1 VLLSYKVLKDH
12 ATTIII
18 FKLLIIGAWMT
29 LLLYAANQI
38 GKSNSTSGELSR
50 KIVHIGTAATI
61 PMAWAFGL
69 SKILIVSCGIL
80 ITAFTLINRR
90 WPLLNG
96 IEDIGRKSFGTTA
109 YGLSITL
116 LVAFL
121 WPERADAVTA
131 GILVMGVGD
140 GCAGLIGR
148 HMNSHR
154 WTLFDQTKSLAG
166 TFTMAIASILCLIG
180 LCLSTQTEISIPSVL
195 IISGTAVVLEQ
206 FSFAGVD
213 NLSVPISVALLW
225 KLLIH

>member
-1 VLLSYKVLKDH
+1 MVLNCQRVL
-12 ATTIII
+12 
-18 FKLLIIGAWMT
+18 
-29 LLLYAANQI
+29 
-38 GKSNSTSGELSR
+38 
-50 KIVHIGTAATI
+50 
-61 PMAWAFGL
+61 
-69 SKILIVSCGIL
+69 ILSCGIL

-148 HMNSHR
+148 HMNSLR
-154 WTLFDQTKSLAG
+154 WMLFDQTKSLAG
-166 TFTMAIASILCLIG
+166 TFTMAMPILCLIG
-180 LCLSTQTEISIPSVL
+180 LCLNANGISIPSVL
-195 IISGTAVVLEQ
+195 IIS
-206 FSFAGVD
+206 
-213 NLSVPISVALLW
+213 VPPLFWNSSALLESTTSRCRSAS
-225 KLLIH
+225 HCSGNY